1 MSRTPAR
8 TGRVGATTVDR
19 DALERLRADFAGDL
33 VPPDDPRYDEARQVW
48 NRMVDRRPALV
59 ARCSGVADVRAALAF
74 AGAEGLD
81 VTVRCGGHS
90 IVGHS
95 VADDA
100 LLIDLAPMRA
110 VRVDPDARRVWVQ
123 GGARLRDLD
132 RETLGL
138 GLGVPVGVVGDTGV
152 GGLALGGGYGF
163 ATRRYGLT
171 CDNLVAAEV
180 VTASGELVVADE
192 HRNPDLLWGL
202 RGGGG
207 NFGVVTGM
215 EFRLH
220 PLGPVSYGDSLYPV
234 DEGAVPLR
242 SLLQFLREAPE
253 EATASAVV
261 GPAPPAPFVPE
272 ELHGRPVVSLSWV
285 YHGPLERGRQVC
297 APLTAGTRP
306 VAAAEEETT
315 YAALQAFSDVSPADP
330 GRRYW
335 KGALVRELDDAAVEA
350 ILTRGAGVD
359 DPPPQAAVE
368 IFGLG
373 GAFGKVAD
381 ADTAFGHRDSLCD
394 VLVLSGWD
402 DPAEDDDRLAEA
414 RALAARLS
422 AYGQGAYVNS
432 LTDEPADV
440 VRSAYGATTFDRLT
454 AVKDHYDP
462 GNVFHHN
469 QNIPPSGR

>member
-8 TGRVGATTVDR
+8 TRQVGAATVDSAAV
-19 DALERLRADFAGDL
+19 DRLRSDFAGDL
-33 VPPDDPRYDEARQVW
+33 IGPDDAGYEDARQVW
-48 NRMVDRRPALV
+48 NRMVDRRPALI
-59 ARCSGVADVRAALAF
+59 ARCTGVADVTTALAF
-74 AGAEGLD
+74 ARAEGLD

-100 LLIDLAPMRA
+100 VLIDLAPMRA

-132 RETLGL
+132 RETLGH

-171 CDNLVAAEV
+171 CDNLVSAEV
-180 VTASGELVVADE
+180 VTASGELVVTDE
-192 HRNPDLLWGL
+192 RRNADLLWGL

-220 PLGPVSYGDSLYPV
+220 PLGPVAYGDSLYPV
-234 DEGAVPLR
+234 AEGAGPLR
-242 SLLQFLREAPE
+242 ALLEFLQSAPE
-253 EATASAVV
+253 DATASAVV

-272 ELHGRPVVSLSWV
+272 QWHGRPVVSLSWV
-285 YHGPLERGRQVC
+285 YHGALERGRAVC
-297 APLTAGTRP
+297 APLTAGGRP
-306 VAAAEEETT
+306 IAVAEQETT
-315 YAALQAFSDVSPADP
+315 YAALQAFSDVSPAEA

-335 KGALVRELDDAAVEA
+335 KGTLVRDLGEAALET
-350 ILTRGAGVD
+350 ILTRGA
-359 DPPPQAAVE
+359 DPDGPEPQAAVE

-373 GAFGKVAD
+373 GAFGQVAD
-381 ADTAFGHRDSLCD
+381 GDTAFGHRDSVCD
-394 VLVLSGWD
+394 VLVLSGWS
-402 DPAEDDDRLAEA
+402 DPAEDDERLAEA
-414 RALAARLS
+414 RELAAQVTPF
-422 AYGQGAYVNS
+422 GQGAYVNS
-432 LTDEPADV
+432 LGDEPADV
-440 VRSAYGATTFDRLT
+440 VRAAYGERTFDRLT
-454 AVKDHYDP
+454 GVKDHYDP
-462 GNVFHHN
+462 DNVFHHN
-469 QNIPPSGR
+469 QNIPPSRR